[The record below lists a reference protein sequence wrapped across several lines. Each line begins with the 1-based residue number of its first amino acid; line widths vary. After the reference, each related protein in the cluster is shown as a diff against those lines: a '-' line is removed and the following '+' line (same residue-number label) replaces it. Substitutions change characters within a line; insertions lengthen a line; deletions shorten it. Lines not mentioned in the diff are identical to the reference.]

1 LKRQVEAALATRKV
15 AAQVAE
21 AAAAAASE
29 AAAAASAA
37 QEVEEVE
44 RWATHLKLGLVLFR
58 Q

>member
-1 LKRQVEAALATRKV
+1 MEAALATRKV